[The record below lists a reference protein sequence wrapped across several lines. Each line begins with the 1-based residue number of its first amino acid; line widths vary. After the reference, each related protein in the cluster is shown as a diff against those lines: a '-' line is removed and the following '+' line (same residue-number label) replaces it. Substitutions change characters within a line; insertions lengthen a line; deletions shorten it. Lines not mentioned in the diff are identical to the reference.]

1 MLVLPTPADRDVL
14 LQDEIMEDEEPKD
27 LFDASSK
34 DVLAA
39 NAFHYV
45 TFADSCAQTVD
56 DLLNYRFGFS
66 LNEHPYEGTPS
77 SIPPSIT
84 PCAFKSFQE
93 VERAVGGQHM
103 GLSGSNKQV
112 IIDFLRCLLSTQN
125 PLWDIP
131 GKYWDLSSMGADPLA
146 QLMTIF
152 IHIKRC
158 EFQAIPIISSAQ
170 STSIPAKMHSGCL
183 QSMLW
188 PH

>member
-1 MLVLPTPADRDVL
+1 MPSTIQSVEQSNQQTKPTTIQSVERLAPDTSSMTHCGSSNSRSPLRDHTPTVHHEISDPVLSMLVLPTPADRNVL
-14 LQDEIMEDEEPKD
+14 LQDEIIEDEEPKD

-125 PLWDIP
+125 PL
-131 GKYWDLSSMGADPLA
+131 
-146 QLMTIF
+146 
-152 IHIKRC
+152 
-158 EFQAIPIISSAQ
+158 
-170 STSIPAKMHSGCL
+170 
-183 QSMLW
+183 
-188 PH
+188 